1 MIATPAG
8 VSPDRSDRVSP
19 DNPSERR
26 GLAIAVVVCG
36 LIGAATVGATL
47 SVSRGNDRGPSA
59 MTATMATEE
68 YGRRLL
74 TDTSRLMG
82 PDQDD
87 PARRHT
93 GIRMTC
99 ASCHLGAGTEPGT
112 LSLLQSAAVYPRF
125 SGRDGGVR
133 DLVDRINGCMTRSMN
148 GRALSRDSAEMIAM
162 VAYITSLG
170 DVYAAMGGGRRQ
182 AHEPA
187 PFKTPSRVADLRA
200 GERVFGERC
209 AICHGPDGTGL
220 PASHD
225 RADGYVFPP
234 LWGADSFNDGAGMHR
249 VLTAARFIKAKMPL
263 GQPDLTDDQA
273 FDVAAFVNSKPRPQ
287 MANLDRDYPE
297 RVTKP
302 IDGPYGPYADDFPIE
317 QHRFGPF
324 APIEQYYKSRK
335 P

>member
-1 MIATPAG
+1 MSSGI
-8 VSPDRSDRVSP
+8 R
-19 DNPSERR
+19 SERR
-26 GLAIAVVVCG
+26 GFAIAVVVCSV
-36 LIGAATVGATL
+36 IGAATAGATL
-47 SVSRGNDRGPSA
+47 ALSGGDDGEASGA
-59 MTATMATEE
+59 AATIATED

-82 PDQDD
+82 PDHED

-93 GIRMTC
+93 GIRIAC
-99 ASCHLGAGTEPGT
+99 ASCHLGGGTEPGT

-133 DLVDRINGCMTRSMN
+133 DLVDRINGCMTRSMH
-148 GRALSRDSAEMIAM
+148 GRELSRNSAEMVAM

-170 DVYAAMGGGRRQ
+170 DVYAAMGATRREVN
-182 AHEPA
+182 EPA
-187 PFKTPSRVADLRA
+187 GFKTPPRAADLRA
-200 GERVFGERC
+200 GERVFGDRC
-209 AICHGPDGTGL
+209 AICHGADGAGL
-220 PASHD
+220 QATPH

-234 LWGADSFNDGAGMHR
+234 LWGDDSFNDGAGMHR

-273 FDVAAFVNSKPRPQ
+273 FDVAAFINSKPRPQ
-287 MANLDRDYPE
+287 MANLDRDYPD
-297 RVTKP
+297 RATKP

-324 APIEQYYKSRK
+324 APIEQYYKSHTR
-335 P
+335 